1 MLLIIKQVQNKGLRA
16 VAGAYRAT
24 PIREL
29 EKEMLVLP
37 IDIYYSELRARHI
50 RRTYS
55 SPAGVFIQEQCKMIR
70 GRLRRRR
77 RKRAQ
82 PGQGSV
88 TQEKIDWARQREQ
101 EYGCQSRKAVL
112 IKWTERWHKE
122 RGSKASWPESIATL
136 DQPSQSGLKL
146 YNQLKKAESSALF

>member
-1 MLLIIKQVQNKGLRA
+1 

-24 PIREL
+24 LIREL
-29 EKEMLVLP
+29 EKEVLVLP

-70 GRLRRRR
+70 GRLRQRRK
-77 RKRAQ
+77 KRAQ

-88 TQEKIDWARQREQ
+88 TQEKIDWAR
-101 EYGCQSRKAVL
+101 
-112 IKWTERWHKE
+112 
-122 RGSKASWPESIATL
+122 
-136 DQPSQSGLKL
+136 
-146 YNQLKKAESSALF
+146 